1 MPKLKSK
8 RGAVKRFKI
17 TGTGKVLRRK
27 ANRSHILT
35 KKAKSRKNSLGNAAL
50 VSKGEERSIKRL
62 LLYGK

>member
-27 ANRSHILT
+27 ANHSHILT
-35 KKAKSRKNSLGNAAL
+35 KKKKSRKKNLGKAGL

-62 LLYGK
+62 LMYSK

>member
-8 RGAVKRFKI
+8 RAAVKRFKI

-35 KKAKSRKNSLGNAAL
+35 KKAKSRKRNLGTSGL